1 MQSIYGIAVSED
13 GSPKGE
19 PALFTDEPLAYIL
32 GTGAEWSYSLDG
44 SLLAWEQHKGAD
56 ELRAGVYIT
65 DLTSGETT
73 QLSSTGGRPS
83 VAGNI
88 VTYFGEALE
97 AYDVTDKKTRTIDPL
112 GDWAVSSEN
121 FVVYRRGV
129 RRQTYREIVAR
140 RFDDDTEQVLARLEA
155 HPLAAAPLAASA
167 NHIAFVGDDGRVKL
181 FEWRAG
187 S

>member
-1 MQSIYGIAVSED
+1 MLGA
-13 GSPKGE
+13 G
-19 PALFTDEPLAYIL
+19 AAWAY
-32 GTGAEWSYSLDG
+32 SFDG
-44 SLLAWEQHKGAD
+44 SLLAWEQHEGAD
-56 ELRAGVYIT
+56 VLHAGTYLT
-65 DLTSGETT
+65 DLNTGETI

-83 VAGNI
+83 IAGSI

-97 AYDVTDKKTRTIDPL
+97 AYDVNDDKTWTIDPR
-112 GDWAVSSEN
+112 GDWAVASED

-140 RFDDDTEQVLARLEA
+140 RFDDDSEQVLARLEA
-155 HPLAAAPLAASA
+155 HPLVAAPLAASA

-181 FEWRAG
+181 FEWRPG